1 MSLDRFVP
9 ASMALGLVILAAF
22 FLPERDSL
30 GRSLPLSLGFGVV
43 FGMIL
48 QRSRFCFWCIS
59 ADWFR
64 DRDPRGLV
72 GILAALAVGSIGHFI
87 LLGAWVPDP
96 FAGRLP
102 PDAHIGP
109 VTPILVLGAVSFGLG
124 MAVSGSCVS
133 AHLYRLGEGHFGSI
147 LALFGTAIGFAIG
160 FLIWNPLFLALG
172 HIGAAVWLPAFFGHG
187 GALILQLALLAL
199 LAIPLL
205 RRWPLSTKAPLP
217 PVEAIFSARWPTW
230 IGGILIGSLATLA
243 YFRVGPLG
251 VTAEI
256 GSLSR
261 TAAAGVGLLPDSLY
275 GLDGLQGCVTAVKE
289 TLLSRN
295 GLFILGLVAGAFAT
309 ATVAGD
315 FKPAFPNRTDLPRLF
330 LGGVLLGLGAMLALG
345 CTVGVILS
353 GTMAGAL
360 SGWVFAIL
368 CMASAWLG
376 WHLRQGRSA

>member
-1 MSLDRFVP
+1 MTLDRFVP
-9 ASMALGLVILAAF
+9 ASMALGLLILAAF
-22 FLPERDSL
+22 FLPERDAL

-48 QRSRFCFWCIS
+48 QRSRFCFWCIA

-87 LLGAWVPDP
+87 LLGAWIPDP

-109 VTPILVLGAVSFGLG
+109 VTPILALGAASFGLG
-124 MAVSGSCVS
+124 MALSGSCVS

-147 LALFGTAIGFAIG
+147 LALVGAGLGFAVG
-160 FLIWNPLFLALG
+160 FMLWNPLFLAFGHLG
-172 HIGAAVWLPAFFGHG
+172 APVWLPALFGHG
-187 GALILQLALLAL
+187 GALSLQLALFAL
-199 LAIPLL
+199 LAVPLL
-205 RRWPLSTKAPLP
+205 RRWPLSAGTATH
-217 PVEAIFSARWPTW
+217 PVEAIFTARWPTW
-230 IGGILIGSLATLA
+230 IGGILIGTLATLA

-261 TAAAGVGLLPDSLY
+261 TAAAGIGLLPETLY
-275 GLDGLQGCVTAVKE
+275 GLDGLQGCATAVKE

-295 GLFILGLVAGAFAT
+295 GLFILGLVIGSFAT
-309 ATVAGD
+309 ATIAGD
-315 FKPAFPNRTDLPRLF
+315 FKPALPHRTDLPRLF

-360 SGWVFAIL
+360 SGWVFATVCL
-368 CMASAWLG
+368 ASAWIG
-376 WHLRQGRSA
+376 WRLRQQRRA

>member
-1 MSLDRFVP
+1 MTLDRFVP
-9 ASMALGLVILAAF
+9 ASMALGLLILAAF
-22 FLPERDSL
+22 FLPERDAL

-72 GILAALAVGSIGHFI
+72 GILAALAVGSLGHFI

-109 VTPILVLGAVSFGLG
+109 VTPILVLGAASFGLG
-124 MAVSGSCVS
+124 MALSGSCVS

-147 LALFGTAIGFAIG
+147 VALFGTAIGFAIG

-172 HIGAAVWLPAFFGHG
+172 HLGAAFWLPAVFGHG
-187 GALILQLALLAL
+187 GALVLQLGVLALLAV
-199 LAIPLL
+199 PLL
-205 RRWPLSTKAPLP
+205 RRWPQSIPTRTRPFDAILST
-217 PVEAIFSARWPTW
+217 RWPTW
-230 IGGILIGSLATLA
+230 VGGILIGTLATLA

-261 TAAAGVGLLPDSLY
+261 TAVAGIGLLPETLY
-275 GLDGLQGCVTAVKE
+275 GLDGLQGCATAVKE
-289 TLLSRN
+289 ALLSRN
-295 GLFILGLVAGAFAT
+295 GLFILGLVIGSFAT
-309 ATVAGD
+309 ATIAGD
-315 FKPAFPNRTDLPRLF
+315 FRAALPGTKDLPRLL
-330 LGGVLLGLGAMLALG
+330 LGGILLGVGAMLALG

-353 GTMAGAL
+353 GTMAGAV
-360 SGWVFAIL
+360 SGWVFAVICL
-368 CMASAWLG
+368 TFAWIG
-376 WHLRQGRSA
+376 WRLRTDAKG